1 MQNYLS
7 YHANLRCASLQTFVH
22 MSTQWVVNVLLE
34 HDPTIGD
41 IISSRYWKVMFK
53 IPKKRQLPT
62 PCDMPQISPQ
72 QGHYVA
78 CTSPPNTPNHPTQ
91 GQEHIRSF

>member
-7 YHANLRCASLQTFVH
+7 YHANLRCASSQTCVH

-62 PCDMPQISPQ
+62 SCDMPQISPQ

-78 CTSPPNTPNHPTQ
+78 CTFPSQHP
-91 GQEHIRSF
+91 